1 MRKIIN
7 STYVSLDGVIEN
19 PQNWTSAYF
28 QEEAAAYAQ
37 DLLFSCGA
45 LLMGRRTY
53 DGFAEAWPA
62 MEESTGEFGVRMN
75 TYPHYVVSDS
85 LENPGWGDT
94 TVIRRA
100 DAAARIAELKEQDG
114 GDILQYGFGPVS
126 RTLVEHGLLDEL
138 RLWIHP
144 VLVGPGEPEGML
156 GAADFSASFELAD
169 TTTFE
174 TGVIVAPYRRA
185 AASGGRWAAARP
197 GPRVSRATPGPPAGS
212 RGCASA
218 ARPGRRGG

>member
-1 MRKIIN
+1 YVGLHVVRPRARVDEHRVASELPHPVPEPDVLRSFGVERPHQHHSRHAGRLPRRLVPQSAGRGTEGAERPPTVGGPVYDHAHEESSAHPQAHDANHGGSMRKIIN

-75 TYPHYVVSDS
+75 TYP
-85 LENPGWGDT
+85 
-94 TVIRRA
+94 
-100 DAAARIAELKEQDG
+100 
-114 GDILQYGFGPVS
+114 
-126 RTLVEHGLLDEL
+126 
-138 RLWIHP
+138 
-144 VLVGPGEPEGML
+144 
-156 GAADFSASFELAD
+156 
-169 TTTFE
+169 
-174 TGVIVAPYRRA
+174 
-185 AASGGRWAAARP
+185 
-197 GPRVSRATPGPPAGS
+197 
-212 RGCASA
+212 
-218 ARPGRRGG
+218 

>member
-138 RLWIHP
+138 RLRMLAVGTPLRDLLDAQGLAWW
-144 VLVGPGEPEGML
+144 LVRRPPPEDWDQ
-156 GAADFSASFELAD
+156 AD
-169 TTTFE
+169 
-174 TGVIVAPYRRA
+174 RA
-185 AASGGRWAAARP
+185 AFEAFRKGGTAPTVTPTIEESSVQAGSADVALPAVTPDLAARLHLP
-197 GPRVSRATPGPPAGS
+197 ES
-212 RGCASA
+212 
-218 ARPGRRGG
+218 